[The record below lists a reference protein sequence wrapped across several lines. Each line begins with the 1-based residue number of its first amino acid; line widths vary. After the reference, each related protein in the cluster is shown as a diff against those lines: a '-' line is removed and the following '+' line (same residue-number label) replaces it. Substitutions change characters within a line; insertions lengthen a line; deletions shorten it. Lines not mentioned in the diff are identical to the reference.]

1 MFRGNLWLQRN
12 GRDWTLAAFL
22 SSADA
27 LGLDLAGDQLTKAA
41 LSRALAELA
50 STPLDQLRGK
60 HLEAEDF
67 DALLAD
73 DPIRDLLQW
82 MADPQASQLRH
93 GEERWSALTSI
104 WKKDFKFN
112 PNT

>member
-1 MFRGNLWLQRN
+1 MQDRS
-12 GRDWTLAAFL
+12 AVSL
-22 SSADA
+22 SSHLKVDPRWMS
-27 LGLDLAGDQLTKAA
+27 GDT

-60 HLEAEDF
+60 HLEAEEF

-82 MADPQASQLRH
+82 MADPQASQLRR